1 MMLNEVRIEKKLP
14 AKSKRHRIEYPK
26 KYLKKRKTSAS
37 KGQATYTDLPTF
49 AHTLKYPSTQQA
61 KLEVQKSTLKQA
73 SVKKNSQILHANANK
88 KANFIAR
95 VSFQRFLH
103 LGLCFPTFGDQNECD
118 IHPLG

>member
-1 MMLNEVRIEKKLP
+1 MMLNEVRIDKKLS

-26 KYLKKRKTSAS
+26 KYLKKRKTSTS
-37 KGQATYTDLPTF
+37 KGQATYTDTYICNPDLPTF

-95 VSFQRFLH
+95 VSF
-103 LGLCFPTFGDQNECD
+103 
-118 IHPLG
+118 